1 LQSIKAKNWRDML
14 AKQREAFALKNGLI
28 ANRWP
33 GLNGQEAL
41 QILAYWWR
49 QRGRQWT
56 GWHEALKKLQE
67 SGLKAD
73 SSSLTKQL
81 TEKQLIEV
89 WITQHE
95 AVSDLDA
102 LAPKS
107 LPQVFSERQSLSDAK
122 VMLTRFLTGNLT
134 GKIPP
139 LPKAPKP
146 PPQPKIPKLPPKLP
160 DKDKL
165 PKVPRPPVLRPP
177 ALPGGKTLLLLLVL
191 YLAAKE

>member
-1 LQSIKAKNWRDML
+1 
-14 AKQREAFALKNGLI
+14 
-28 ANRWP
+28 
-33 GLNGQEAL
+33 
-41 QILAYWWR
+41 
-49 QRGRQWT
+49 
-56 GWHEALKKLQE
+56 
-67 SGLKAD
+67 
-73 SSSLTKQL
+73 
-81 TEKQLIEV
+81 
-89 WITQHE
+89 
-95 AVSDLDA
+95 
-102 LAPKS
+102 